1 MIDCQA
7 RKHEPRMNRFRL
19 RNITKIRRHI
29 AWRPREID
37 AISTVV
43 HAPLSTS
50 RSAEASKRVS
60 EQRSKMELIKEAS
73 EQRSEQT
80 IGCSN
85 EQSG

>member
-7 RKHEPRMNRFRL
+7 RKHEPRMNRIRL

-37 AISTVV
+37 AISTEV

-50 RSAEASKRVS
+50 LSAEASKRAS
-60 EQRSKMELIKEAS
+60 EQMSKMELTNEAS
-73 EQRSEQT
+73 EKWSEQT
-80 IGCSN
+80 IGGSN
-85 EQSG
+85 K